1 MSRTERLFDLIEA
14 LRRHRQPIAAATLA
28 QELGVSL
35 RTIYRDVQTLVSLG
49 APIDGEAGVGYLLR
63 PGFFLP
69 PMNFAQDEIEALV
82 LGARWV
88 QRQDDR
94 ALSLAATNALAKIA
108 AAAPRDLRDA
118 IGEIGMWVSPSNAQ
132 RGAPTS
138 MQQVRDA
145 MRDERKLRIRYTGG
159 DGQDSERTIWPLSL
173 AFFDHARVVGAWCE
187 LRGDFRHFRLDRIA
201 GLEVLPEPL
210 PRRRGV
216 LLKEM
221 IAQLYQPHL
230 RDDEH

>member
-35 RTIYRDVQTLVSLG
+35 RTIYRDIQTLVSLG

-94 ALSLAATNALAKIA
+94 ALSLAASNALAKIA

-118 IGEIGMWVSPSNAQ
+118 IGEIGLWVSPSNAHPTAPSTMQ
-132 RGAPTS
+132 RI
-138 MQQVRDA
+138 RDA
-145 MRDERKLRIRYTGG
+145 MRDERKLRIRYGSG
-159 DGQDSERTIWPLSL
+159 EGQQSERTIWPLTL

-201 GLEVLPEPL
+201 ELEVLPEPM
-210 PRRRGV
+210 PQRRSA
-216 LLKEM
+216 LLKAM
-221 IAQLYQPHL
+221 VAQLYEPHQAGDA
-230 RDDEH
+230 R